1 MKKFLYIYLIF
12 YWLSSP
18 VFAQKGVTLEGLVL
32 DNRNLPLS
40 GATVVV
46 SSGSRGIATA
56 SDGTFRI
63 ESLPAGPATIK
74 VSFIGF
80 QTHTQ
85 KISPGKDKYLKI
97 TLHPRMQN
105 LQEVVVAD
113 HYALHRNKE
122 ESLNVEVVN
131 SRFVRQYMGGSL
143 MNTLERLP
151 GIGVIDIGSGQSKP
165 VIRGLGFN
173 QVVVV
178 ENGIRHE
185 AQQWGADHGLEVD
198 QYAFDRI
205 EIIKGPASL
214 SYGSDAI
221 GGVIDLKQVEI
232 PDKNNIGGSI
242 NLTGKSNNNLGGI
255 SANIF
260 GRKEKLFFT
269 FRSTLLSYA
278 DFRVPADSIDIYSF
292 RIPLH
297 NNRLRNSAGREQNLH
312 FSAGF
317 QNNGTFT
324 RFYISNVYNKAGFFA
339 NTHGLE
345 PRRVNNALHDQSSRD
360 ILLPYQEVNHFKI
373 LNRTGL
379 HKGIMRLNTELGYQ
393 NNFRQEWSTY
403 TAHGFMPPVFPSG
416 LPFPAELERQ
426 FTKQVFS
433 GNIRPVLEFSDKT
446 ELSAGVSAEYQEND
460 INGRGFIIPAYK
472 QLNAGIFIRIKKNLS
487 DKSILQGGIRYD
499 YGNLQTDSYTD
510 WYTSVVEHDA
520 ESEGVFLERAPELKK
535 TFRSMTW
542 SAGYNFNGE
551 HFLFKLNAGK
561 SFRMPIAKELAAN
574 GVNYHRFSFEKGNP
588 DLSPEQAYQLDAGTE
603 WHTMRFA
610 IGITPF
616 VSYFPNYIFLNPG
629 FEHDRLYGQGQQIF
643 SYTQSRV
650 FRYGGELH
658 THFDILRQL
667 KAGIILNHIYS
678 EQLSGEKKGFTLPFS
693 TPSSALLHLKYA
705 PVSAGFLQNP
715 YITLDLNI
723 ADAQKRIVPP
733 EEKTPGYKVFNSGA
747 GTELMMGK
755 NILSVSLQMHNI
767 LNEKYFSHTSYY
779 RLINIPQPGRNFITN
794 IIVNF

>member
-1 MKKFLYIYLIF
+1 MKKFLFIIWIL
-12 YWLSSP
+12 YWHSSP
-18 VFAQKGVTLEGLVL
+18 VYAQNGIMLEGLVL
-32 DNRNLPLS
+32 DNRDLPLS
-40 GATVVV
+40 GATVIV
-46 SSGSRGIATA
+46 SSGRKAVATD
-56 SDGTFRI
+56 SNGQFRI
-63 ESLPAGPATIK
+63 ENLPAGPATIK
-74 VSFIGF
+74 VSFVGF
-80 QTHTQ
+80 NTYTR
-85 KISPGKDKYLKI
+85 KISPERDLSLRI
-97 TLHPRMQN
+97 TLLPRMQN
-105 LQEVVVAD
+105 LQEVVIAD
-113 HYALHRNKE
+113 HYALQRNKE

-131 SRFVRQYMGGSL
+131 NRFVRQYLGGSL

-151 GIGVIDIGSGQSKP
+151 GIGALDIGAGQSKP

-221 GGVIDLKQVEI
+221 GGVIDLKQVEV
-232 PDKNNIGGSI
+232 PEKNTFGGSV

-255 SANIF
+255 SAGIF
-260 GRKEKLFFT
+260 GRKEKLYFT
-269 FRSTLLSYA
+269 LRATLVSYA
-278 DFRVPADSIDIYSF
+278 DFLLPTDSIDIYSF

-312 FSAGF
+312 LSAGL

-324 RFYISNVYNKAGFFA
+324 RFYISNVYSKTGFFA

-345 PRRVNNALHDQSSRD
+345 PRRVNNAIHDQSYRD

-373 LNRTGL
+373 LNRTGF
-379 HKGIMRLNTELGYQ
+379 HKGIMRLNTEVGYQ

-403 TAHGFMPPVFPSG
+403 TAHGFMPPVFPAG
-416 LPFPAELERQ
+416 MPYPAELERQ
-426 FTKQVFS
+426 FSKKVFS
-433 GNIRPVLEFSDKT
+433 GNIRPSLELSDNT
-446 ELSAGVSAEYQEND
+446 ELSAGVSAEFQEND
-460 INGRGFIIPAYK
+460 IGGRGFIIPAYK
-472 QLNAGIFIRIKKNLS
+472 QFNTGVFIRLRKNLS
-487 DKSILQGGIRYD
+487 SRSILQGGIRYD

-510 WYTSVVEHDA
+510 WYQSYDDNGQETD
-520 ESEGVFLERAPELKK
+520 GLFLERAPKLKK
-535 TFRSMTW
+535 TFRSITW

-561 SFRMPIAKELAAN
+561 SFRTPIAKELAAN

-588 DLSPEQAYQLDAGTE
+588 DLSPELAYQLDAGTE
-603 WHTMRFA
+603 WHTSRFA
-610 IGITPF
+610 IGVTPF
-616 VSYFPNYIFLNPG
+616 VSYFPNFIFLNPG
-629 FEHDRLYGQGQQIF
+629 YEHDRLYGQGQQVF

-650 FRYGGELH
+650 FRFGGELH
-658 THFDILRQL
+658 AHYDIFRQL

-693 TPSSALLHLKYA
+693 PPSSALLHLKYA
-705 PVSAGFLQNP
+705 PVNTGFLNNP
-715 YITLDLNI
+715 YVTLDLNV

-733 EEKTPGYKVFNSGA
+733 EEKTPGYKVFHAGA
-747 GTELMMGK
+747 GTELMLGQ
-755 NILSVSLQMHNI
+755 NVLSLSLQIHNI
-767 LNEKYFSHTSYY
+767 LNEKYLNHTSYY
-779 RLINIPQPGRNFITN
+779 RLINVPQPGRNFILN
-794 IIVNF
+794 MLVNF